1 MDRGPI
7 MPIHRNS
14 VFTSRLKRC
23 SSAAL
28 LVLVVIACAMSA
40 SFAQSQTQC
49 SEMTSF
55 KLPGVQL
62 EITKATWVPTGPAP
76 AMGPG
81 GMGGGISLP
90 AHCRVDGMIDR
101 RTGTGGNTY
110 GIGFAVSLPETWNGR
125 FLQQG
130 GGGLNGNVAEPL
142 GGVGAGNQPALLRG
156 FAVATTDTGH
166 QAKGG
171 GGFDA
176 GFMQDQL

>member
-1 MDRGPI
+1 
-7 MPIHRNS
+7 MPIRS
-14 VFTSRLKRC
+14 KKMF
-23 SSAAL
+23 SSAGL
-28 LVLVVIACAMSA
+28 FIMGIACTISPG
-40 SFAQSQTQC
+40 FTQSKNQC
-49 SEMTSF
+49 TEMTKF

-62 EITKATWVPTGPAP
+62 EITKAAWVPAGPAP

-90 AHCRVDGMIDR
+90 PHCRVDGMIDR
-101 RTGTGGNTY
+101 RTGAGGETY
-110 GIGFAVSLPETWNGR
+110 GIGFAVSLPENWNGR

-130 GGGLNGNVAEPL
+130 GGGLNGTVAEPM
-142 GGVGAGNQPALLRG
+142 GREGAGNQPALLRG

-176 GFMQDQL
+176 K